1 MSLTVAYATD
11 TRHVLGALAASGPLA
26 SGPLAPGDLVGE
38 GLPLWVSRQDGTVD
52 DLTVP
57 AARLSVAAVADEP
70 GVLVAP
76 RDYEV
81 PEEGGALRALAPW
94 TGGITLAADGVTVTV
109 SRPVTEP
116 APVLVA
122 IAGGPPLLGRIG
134 VGERETTVG
143 VRVAEGKHGVLVLVR
158 GWAGRLELVE
168 RT

>member
-11 TRHVLGALAASGPLA
+11 TGHVLGAIAASGPMA
-26 SGPLAPGDLVGE
+26 SDDLFGE

-57 AARLSVAAVADEP
+57 AARLSVAPVDDQP

-81 PEEGGALRALAPW
+81 PDEGGALRTLAPW

-116 APVLVA
+116 AAVLVA
-122 IAGGPPLLGRIG
+122 LPGGPPLLGRIG
-134 VGERETTVG
+134 AGEQKTTLG
-143 VRVAEGKHGVLVLVR
+143 VRIEAGKHGVLVLVK
-158 GWAGRLELVE
+158 GWVGRLELVE

>member
-11 TRHVLGALAASGPLA
+11 TGHVLGAIAASGPVA
-26 SGPLAPGDLVGE
+26 SRDLVGD

-57 AARLSVAAVADEP
+57 AARLSVAAVDDEP
-70 GVLVAP
+70 GALVAP

-81 PEEGGALRALAPW
+81 PDGAGALRTLAPW

-116 APVLVA
+116 AAVLVA
-122 IAGGPPLLGRIG
+122 LAGVPPLLGRIG
-134 VGERETTVG
+134 TGERETTIG
-143 VRVAEGKHGVLVLVR
+143 VRVGEGKHGVLVLVK
-158 GWAGRLELVE
+158 GWVGRLELVE